1 MAAKPKHPNAK
12 TYTNKAT
19 GKVTPIKAKPAKKVV
34 RPPAVNPLDA
44 AVTSAVN
51 SQVLPYENASADR
64 ARQYEADA
72 SNSEAI
78 NARMQQN
85 LVGIQQT
92 LATANNDALGLAAQR
107 GTASA
112 DQMARNQSFLSGV
125 LGNYVGDGGVGLQGA
140 AQHSG
145 VQVAAD
151 AAGNTRSV
159 YDAGQAANGNLASQ
173 RSAMTLAQGER
184 AGQLLQQRLADQR
197 SIANEIARIRG
208 QAPMLKRQFGREDE
222 ELRIAKEDLG
232 LRRQQVSDARAANQA
247 QTELGYYQTDA
258 SLAGQ
263 AAGAQA
269 DAAKDAKANAGR
281 FGYNIDK
288 KYDDAIA
295 AVMASVGPTAILGP
309 DGQQIPNPNHAW
321 RSTIKRLQSEGLTG
335 GQAVLL
341 ASKWLPD
348 RLKIHGDKSPSVIY
362 KILKSGE
369 LGFKLSDA
377 VAKQVFQLSGLNWA
391 HRLKAPK
398 KPKATV
404 SVPVRP
410 GRPGSNVSAG
420 DIGGGGAVRPGDL
433 NTGTP
438 VKIN

>member
-1 MAAKPKHPNAK
+1 MAVKPKHPNAK

-44 AVTSAVN
+44 AVSSAVN

-72 SNSEAI
+72 SNSELI

-140 AQHSG
+140 AQHAG

-159 YDAGQAANGNLASQ
+159 YDAGQAANGALAQQ
-173 RSAMTLAQGER
+173 RGAMTMAQGER
-184 AGQLLQQRLADQR
+184 AGQLLQARLADQR

-222 ELRIAKEDLG
+222 ELRIAKEDLA
-232 LRRQQVSDARAANQA
+232 LRRQGVNDARAANQA
-247 QTELGYYQTDA
+247 QTDLGYYQTDA
-258 SLAGQ
+258 SAAAALAG
-263 AAGAQA
+263 AGA

-295 AVMASVGPTAILGP
+295 AVMASVGPTRILGP
-309 DGQQIPNPNHAW
+309 NGEQPNPNHAW
-321 RSTIKRLQSEGLTG
+321 RSTISRLQSEGLTG

-348 RLKIHGDKSPSVIY
+348 RLKIHGGKSASVIY

-369 LGFKLSDA
+369 LGFKVSDA
-377 VAKQVFQLSGLNWA
+377 VAKQVLAAAGLNWA
-391 HRLKAPK
+391 DRLKAPK
-398 KPKATV
+398 AKKPTV
-404 SVPVRP
+404 NIPVAGGKP
-410 GRPGSNVSAG
+410 GTNVSAG
-420 DIGGGGAVRPGDL
+420 DIGGGGNVGAGDL
-433 NTGTP
+433 NTGKP